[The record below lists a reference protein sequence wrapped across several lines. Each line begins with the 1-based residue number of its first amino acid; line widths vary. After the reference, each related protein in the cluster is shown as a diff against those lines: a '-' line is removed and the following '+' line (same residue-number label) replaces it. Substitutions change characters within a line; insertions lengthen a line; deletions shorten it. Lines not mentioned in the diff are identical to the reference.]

1 MHTRNQR
8 LAIMQTHNYKPT
20 DIFYSLQK
28 AQKLE
33 AVYNCRGKLTVVIAS
48 FEAAQDMR
56 EGLDIAR
63 KHNWRAQQAYSC
75 RTRGKFN
82 RRIEVFTRN

>member
-1 MHTRNQR
+1 
-8 LAIMQTHNYKPT
+8 MQAHKYKPT
-20 DIFYSLQK
+20 DIFNSLHK

-48 FEAAQDMR
+48 FEAAKDMQ
-56 EGLDIAR
+56 EGLDIA
-63 KHNWRAQQAYSC
+63 KKQNWRAQKAYSC

-82 RRIEVFTRN
+82 RRIEVFTRQ